1 MTGFDMAAGR
11 TRPPSSEEM
20 AEATLPYYEHCIRAF
35 GAHRC
40 MFESVSQAMHT
51 HTHLHHTQTHTA
63 LAALTPRFVSWLQN
77 FPVDNDSCSY
87 HTLWNSFKR
96 IAATLKLSDS
106 EKKQVFAG
114 TAKRAYS
121 LDFSLPRL

>member
-1 MTGFDMAAGR
+1 M
-11 TRPPSSEEM
+11 
-20 AEATLPYYEHCIRAF
+20 
-35 GAHRC
+35 
-40 MFESVSQAMHT
+40 
-51 HTHLHHTQTHTA
+51 
-63 LAALTPRFVSWLQN
+63 
-77 FPVDNDSCSY
+77 DNDSCSY

-96 IAATLKLSDS
+96 IAATLQLSDS

>member
-1 MTGFDMAAGR
+1 MAAGR

-51 HTHLHHTQTHTA
+51 HTLAPHANTHSTRSLDA
-63 LAALTPRFVSWLQN
+63 ANHFLAAEFSGGQRLVFLPHPVELLQAHRGDAS
-77 FPVDNDSCSY
+77 VV
-87 HTLWNSFKR
+87 R
-96 IAATLKLSDS
+96 
-106 EKKQVFAG
+106 Q
-114 TAKRAYS
+114 
-121 LDFSLPRL
+121 